1 MQPFDPSIPVLTE
14 VFAEVAARKAAPEP
28 EPEPEP
34 EPAPEREHAPAHLE
48 IVPDMIQDP
57 DPEVIGAELQA
68 LATETWTEP
77 EWKLLE
83 QRIAG
88 RILQQLDARVDATL
102 DMHLRDSLADVL
114 QQAMATL
121 TTELRAG
128 LQHAIDTTV
137 RRAVAQE
144 LEHVKNPHRK

>member
-1 MQPFDPSIPVLTE
+1 MQPFDQSIPVLTE
-14 VFAEVAARKAAPEP
+14 VFADMAPRKAEPAPVTALEPAPEP
-28 EPEPEP
+28 E
-34 EPAPEREHAPAHLE
+34 HAPVLLE
-48 IVPDMIQDP
+48 HVPELVQDP
-57 DPEVIGAELQA
+57 DPEAIGAELQA

-114 QQAMATL
+114 QSAMTML

-144 LEHVKNPHRK
+144 LDHLKNPHRK

>member
-1 MQPFDPSIPVLTE
+1 MQPFDQSIPVLTE
-14 VFAEVAARKAAPEP
+14 VFADVAARKAEPAPEP
-28 EPEPEP
+28 E
-34 EPAPEREHAPAHLE
+34 PAHLE
-48 IVPDMIQDP
+48 IVPDLIQDP
-57 DPEVIGAELQA
+57 DPEAIGAELQA

-88 RILQQLDARVDATL
+88 RLLQQLDARVDATL

-114 QQAMATL
+114 QSAMTML
-121 TTELRAG
+121 TTELRSG

-144 LEHVKNPHRK
+144 LDNLKNPHRK